1 MKFIQENNKIANNN
15 LVKYLFLVIT
25 GSSLAFAFA
34 PFNWFLVGAISV
46 SILFII
52 SNNST
57 KYSKVFL
64 NAIIYGFGFFLAGNY
79 WIAISLLVD
88 AKQHSWMIPFAIT
101 LLPLYFAFYIGLA
114 CFCYKVTINK
124 LKISNISAR
133 ILFFSFFW
141 LLFEILRANIFSGFP
156 WNLIGYSWLFNIEIA
171 QFASFF
177 GVYGLSFLAIITLLI
192 PCHFIEIR
200 DNKISYIDP
209 KKLAICDKLFIIALL
224 IFLLILSL
232 YGQYKIKNNKLIDK
246 NYKIRIVQANIRQDL
261 KWDPIKIHDNIISHI
276 NLSRNNNHDID
287 MVIWSEASIPY
298 YVYNDKRLINFL
310 NNAISEKSVLIS
322 GGLRK
327 NNEQIYNSFF
337 AINNSA
343 IMDYYDKQHLVPF
356 GEYVPLKKYIPFISK
371 ITNGSQDFS
380 RGLENKIIKIKYI
393 SITPLICYE
402 AIFSRYSRFTN
413 IKNTDLII
421 NVTNDGWFGNSN
433 GPYQHLAM
441 AQMRAIEFSR
451 PLIRVANTGIS
462 AYIDPNGIIKNKL
475 PLYNKGYIDVNLM
488 TSNKNTFFNK
498 IINLFY

>member
-1 MKFIQENNKIANNN
+1 M
-15 LVKYLFLVIT
+15 
-25 GSSLAFAFA
+25 
-34 PFNWFLVGAISV
+34 
-46 SILFII
+46 
-52 SNNST
+52 
-57 KYSKVFL
+57 
-64 NAIIYGFGFFLAGNY
+64 
-79 WIAISLLVD
+79 
-88 AKQHSWMIPFAIT
+88 
-101 LLPLYFAFYIGLA
+101 
-114 CFCYKVTINK
+114 
-124 LKISNISAR
+124 
-133 ILFFSFFW
+133 
-141 LLFEILRANIFSGFP
+141 
-156 WNLIGYSWLFNIEIA
+156 
-171 QFASFF
+171 
-177 GVYGLSFLAIITLLI
+177 SFLAIITFLI
-192 PCHFIEIR
+192 PCYFIEIR

-232 YGQYKIKNNKLIDK
+232 YGQNKIKNNKLIDK

-261 KWDPIKIHDNIISHI
+261 KWDPIKMHDNIVSHI

-343 IMDYYDKQHLVPF
+343 IIDYYDKQHLVPF

-371 ITNGSQDFS
+371 ITNGAQDFS
-380 RGLENKIIKIKYI
+380 RGLENKIIKINNI

-402 AIFSRYSRFTN
+402 VIFSRYSRFTN

-475 PLYNKGYIDVNLM
+475 PLNYKGHIDVNLK